1 MGVETDTHMRLH
13 SAAHQLPLPEPA
25 APESGPS
32 LRRLLAAD
40 AIVTHF
46 QPIFS
51 VRQRSIVGME
61 ALCRGQW
68 SNGRLIAPYDLFK
81 MAAAEHLGAEL
92 ESVCRQTAVQ
102 TFAGLG
108 ARPDELLLF
117 LNLDLGAGTD
127 DHEELPAALAALV
140 RGSNLLPR
148 NVAVEFLEERLED
161 VGRFGALADALREH
175 GFLVVLDDVGAGHS
189 NLDRIPLF
197 RPDVIKVDRSL
208 ISGVGDDFYKQETLK
223 SLVNLSR
230 RVGALVVAEGIETDA
245 EAIVA
250 LELGVD
256 LLQGFF
262 LSRPVPASAFDGG
275 VRVARGIEQL
285 AHRFKSHMVGEI
297 NERKRQH
304 RRFNVI
310 QNGILC
316 DLTNAKAAEFDEIL
330 LHLID
335 DFPKVECVY
344 VLDDAGIQV
353 TETICNAAVTQRPG
367 AAMFRPA
374 RKGTDH
380 SLKEYYYV
388 LIDVELQRYTTDPY
402 VSLAS
407 GNLCRTIST
416 CFRDAAN
423 NRLYVL
429 CVDVNP

>member
-1 MGVETDTHMRLH
+1 MRLH
-13 SAAHQLPLPEPA
+13 A
-25 APESGPS
+25 
-32 LRRLLAAD
+32 AAD
-40 AIVTHF
+40 RLNPQQLDLEVTPFRRMFEADGVTTHF

-51 VRQRSIVGME
+51 VRQKSIVGME
-61 ALCRGQW
+61 ALSRGKA
-68 SNGRLIAPYDLFK
+68 SNGRLIPPYDLFK
-81 MAAAEHLGAEL
+81 MAADANLSAEL
-92 ESVCRQTAVQ
+92 EDLCRKTAVR
-102 TFAGLG
+102 TFSSLAE
-108 ARPDELLLF
+108 RPDELLLF
-117 LNLDLGAGTD
+117 LNLDLAVTD
-127 DHEELPAALAALV
+127 DHEELPSALAALV
-140 RGSNLLPR
+140 RDSNLLPR
-148 NVAVEFLEERLED
+148 NVAVEFLESRLED
-161 VGRFGALADALREH
+161 VERFRALADALRGH

-208 ISGVGDDFYKQETLK
+208 ITGVRDDFYKQETLK

-230 RVGALVVAEGIETDA
+230 RIGALVVAEGIETEE

-250 LELGVD
+250 LELGAD

-262 LSRPVPASAFDGG
+262 LSRPQPASAFDDG
-275 VRVARGIEQL
+275 VRVASGIERL
-285 AHRFKSHMVGEI
+285 AQRFKSHMVDEI

-316 DLTNAKAAEFDEIL
+316 DLTNAKATEFDEIL

-344 VLDDAGIQV
+344 VLDDTGIQV
-353 TETICNAAVTQRPG
+353 TETICNTAITQRPG

-374 RKGTDH
+374 RKGADH

-388 LIDVELQRYTTDPY
+388 LIDVELQKYTTDPY

-407 GNLCRTIST
+407 GNLCRTISA

>member
-1 MGVETDTHMRLH
+1 M
-13 SAAHQLPLPEPA
+13 AHH
-25 APESGPS
+25 GPS
-32 LRRLLAAD
+32 HHLRSVPDVDAVPSFRHLLQTE
-40 AIVTHF
+40 AIATHF

-51 VRQRSIVGME
+51 VRQKSIVGME
-61 ALCRGQW
+61 ALVRGR
-68 SNGRLIAPYDLFK
+68 SSTGEPIAPCDLFR
-81 MAAAEHLGAEL
+81 MAAAEQLSADL
-92 ESVCRQTAVQ
+92 ESLCRRTAVHS
-102 TFAGLG
+102 FASLTT
-108 ARPDELLLF
+108 RPDDLLLF
-117 LNLDLGAGTD
+117 LNLDLAAD
-127 DHEELPAALAALV
+127 DHGRLPTALERLV
-140 RGSNLLPR
+140 RDASLQPR
-148 NVAVEFLEERLED
+148 NIAVEFLEARLED
-161 VGRFGALADALREH
+161 IGRFGALAAALRER

-197 RPDVIKVDRSL
+197 RPDVIKIDRSL
-208 ISGVGDDFYKQETLK
+208 ISGVGGDFHKQETLK

-230 RVGALVVAEGIETDA
+230 RIGALVVAEGIETEA
-245 EAIVA
+245 EAIAA
-250 LELGVD
+250 LELGAD
-256 LLQGFF
+256 LLQGYF
-262 LSRPVPASAFDGG
+262 LSRPQPTTAFGDG
-275 VRVARGIEQL
+275 VRVSSGIERL
-285 AHRFKSHMVGEI
+285 AHAFKAHMVDKI

-316 DLTNAKAAEFDEIL
+316 DLTNAQASQFDEIL
-330 LHLID
+330 HHLID

-344 VLDDAGIQV
+344 VLDDGGIQV
-353 TETICNAAVTQRPG
+353 TDTVCNATVAQRPG

-388 LIDVELQRYTTDPY
+388 LIDVELQKYTTDPY